1 MNYKTLKDDLTFKYV
16 FSHEDILKD
25 FIDSFLD
32 FMGLNYKMIFNDSK
46 IQNYMLPNNME
57 VKGFFGD
64 IVVTLNNGSIISL
77 EMYKGTFTKR
87 EYKKSLSY
95 LHKLSIEQMKP
106 GEKNYEKIKKVIGI
120 SFMQGN
126 FRRINKE
133 IVNSYSFREEITEKV
148 IDEGD
153 IELYLVR
160 YDLVPKRR
168 TKKEKRFIKWLRM
181 INAKDIEE
189 LEKIGKGDKIM
200 ENSIR
205 VVKEWTKESSKNG
218 LENYIHK
225 IEFESEERGAK
236 IATKKRNMEI
246 AKNLLALNIP
256 ISDIIKATG
265 LSKKQISNL
274 I

>member
-16 FSHEDILKD
+16 FSHEGILKD

-32 FMGLNYKMIFNDSK
+32 FMGLNYKATLTNVKVQD
-46 IQNYMLPNNME
+46 YMLPNKE
-57 VKGFFGD
+57 KVKGFFGD
-64 IVVTLNNGSIISL
+64 IVVTLNNSYIVSL
-77 EMYKGTFTKR
+77 EMYKKNFSKR

-168 TKKEKRFIKWLRM
+168 NKKEKRFIKWLRM

-189 LEKIGKGDKIM
+189 LEKIGRGDKIM

-236 IATKKRNMEI
+236 IATKKEKLNI

>member
-25 FIDSFLD
+25 FIDSFLN
-32 FMGLNYKMIFNDSK
+32 FMGLNYKATLTNVKVQD
-46 IQNYMLPNNME
+46 YMLPNKE
-57 VKGFFGD
+57 KVKGFFGD
-64 IVVTLNNGSIISL
+64 IVVTLNNSYIVSL
-77 EMYKGTFTKR
+77 EMYKKNFSKR

-205 VVKEWTKESSKNG
+205 VVKEWLEDSAKHG
-218 LENYIHK
+218 LERYIDDVKFEATENEK
-225 IEFESEERGAK
+225 I
-236 IATKKRNMEI
+236 NI
-246 AKNLLALNIP
+246 AKNMLNKNMDIK
-256 ISDIIKATG
+256 DIIEITG
-265 LSKKQISNL
+265 LSKKQIMHLN
-274 I
+274 